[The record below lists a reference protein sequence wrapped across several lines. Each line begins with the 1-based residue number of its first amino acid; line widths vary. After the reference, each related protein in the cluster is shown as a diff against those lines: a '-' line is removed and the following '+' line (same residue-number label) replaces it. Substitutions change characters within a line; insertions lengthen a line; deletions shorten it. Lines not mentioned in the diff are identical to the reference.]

1 MDAWHRLVR
10 GVNRAAVA
18 LVVAAIR
25 GYQWLLSPLFGA
37 TCRFRPTCSEYVR
50 IVVER
55 DGIVTGTLRGL
66 ARIARCHPWHPGGD
80 DPP

>member
-1 MDAWHRLVR
+1 MDMPRRLGRVVHH
-10 GVNRAAVA
+10 GLVA

-25 GYQWLLSPLFGA
+25 GYQWLLSPLLGA

-50 IVVER
+50 IVIER
-55 DGIVTGTLRGL
+55 DGLVKGSWRGL